1 MIRLSGVCKVAAV
14 FMFDF
19 LAIYTLFHSTQAATV
34 VTGVIAL
41 YVWLGGYFTLFKE
54 GAVRSDKLPQYE
66 RSRLEKA
73 KAQLI
78 KDVKRTS
85 SADIS
90 NLRVYLIPGDSELQ
104 ATAYGSNCISVSKGT
119 FDNTDPITLNA
130 VLGHEISHILGMDG
144 EFSRAVFATILLACG
159 AISVISFVFVV
170 VIFLIFL
177 ICCLF
182 SSWFGVMAYKGT
194 TKAVKS
200 IFQLFQKGLVVIYRV
215 AAGCVSSA
223 AEFRCDRYSAQLG
236 YGVQLAHFLSYAA
249 PDYPRQMTITEAL
262 YRSHPSSAKR
272 VARLEAFM
280 RDETHPVVR

>member
-1 MIRLSGVCKVAAV
+1 M
-14 FMFDF
+14 
-19 LAIYTLFHSTQAATV
+19 

-66 RSRLEKA
+66 RSRLQKA

-215 AAGCVSSA
+215 AAGCVSRA

>member
-144 EFSRAVFATILLACG
+144 EFGRAVFATILLACG

-215 AAGCVSSA
+215 AAGCVSRA

-236 YGVQLAHFLSYAA
+236 YGVQLAHFLLYAA

-280 RDETHPVVR
+280 RDETYPVVR